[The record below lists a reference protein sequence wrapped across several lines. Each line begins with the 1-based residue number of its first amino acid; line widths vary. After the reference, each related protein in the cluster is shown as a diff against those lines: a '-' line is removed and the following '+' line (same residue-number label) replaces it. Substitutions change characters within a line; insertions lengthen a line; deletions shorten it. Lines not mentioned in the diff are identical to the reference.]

1 MIYLNKI
8 LPVFVSPIFIVLM
21 CLAIGVMT
29 RRRTWAIV
37 GVVLL
42 YIASMPIAVDFLTSG
57 RDRDFERLLPVDAP
71 ISEAVV
77 VLGQGMSWVKAKNGY
92 LPDWG
97 DPDRFFSG
105 VELVLANTAPKL
117 VFTGG
122 KLPWQQSDETE
133 GEVLSRYAQMMQVPA
148 DKILITEPV
157 ENTEQEA
164 RAVRKVLGQATKRII
179 LVTSGFHMQRAK
191 GLFEQNG
198 FEVFAYPVDLT
209 GQSTEK
215 ITVINFLPNAD
226 ALARA
231 SLTLRE
237 LLGRFYYQ
245 LKHLLFFSPT
255 SNE

>member
-1 MIYLNKI
+1 
-8 LPVFVSPIFIVLM
+8 
-21 CLAIGVMT
+21 
-29 RRRTWAIV
+29 
-37 GVVLL
+37 
-42 YIASMPIAVDFLTSG
+42 
-57 RDRDFERLLPVDAP
+57 
-71 ISEAVV
+71 V
-77 VLGQGMSWVKAKNGY
+77 VLGQGMSWLEVKNSY
-92 LPDWG
+92 VPDWG
-97 DPDRFFSG
+97 DPDRFFGG
-105 VELVLANTAPKL
+105 VELMLAHKAPKL

-133 GEVLSRYAQMMQVPA
+133 GEVLSRYAQMMQVPEH
-148 DKILITEPV
+148 KILVTEPV

-164 RAVRKVLGQATKRII
+164 LAVRKTLGKATKRII

-231 SLTLRE
+231 SLTVRE
-237 LLGRFYYQ
+237 YLGRFYYHF
-245 LKHLLFFSPT
+245 KYVIVSTPHK
-255 SNE
+255 

>member
-8 LPVFVSPIFIVLM
+8 LPVFVSPIFIVLI
-21 CLAIGVMT
+21 LLVIGIMT
-29 RRRTWAIV
+29 RSRRWVIGSV
-37 GVVLL
+37 FLL

-57 RDRDFERLLPVDAP
+57 RDRDFERLLPADAP
-71 ISEAVV
+71 ASEAIV
-77 VLGQGMSWVKAKNGY
+77 VLGQGMSWVKVKNSY

-105 VELVLANTAPKL
+105 VELVLANKAPKL

-122 KLPWQQSDETE
+122 KLPWQHGDETE
-133 GEVLSRYAQMMQVPA
+133 GEVLSRYAQMMQVA
-148 DKILITEPV
+148 AGKILVTESV

-164 RAVRKVLGQATKRII
+164 QAVRKALGQATKRII

-198 FEVFAYPVDLT
+198 FEVFAYPVDVT

-231 SLTLRE
+231 SLTVRE
-237 LLGRFYYQ
+237 YLGRFYYH
-245 LKHLLFFSPT
+245 LKHVIVPT
-255 SNE
+255 PHKQ

>member
-8 LPVFVSPIFIVLM
+8 LPVFASPISIVLT
-21 CLAIGVMT
+21 CLVIGVLT
-29 RRRTWAIV
+29 RRRAWVIT

-57 RDRDFERLLPVDAP
+57 RDRDFERLLPADAP
-71 ISEAVV
+71 PSEAIV
-77 VLGQGMSWVKAKNGY
+77 VLGQGMSWVKVKNGY

-97 DPDRFFSG
+97 DPDRFFGG
-105 VELVLANTAPKL
+105 VELVLANKAPKL

-122 KLPWQQSDETE
+122 KLPWQAGDETE
-133 GEVLSRYAQMMQVPA
+133 GEVLSRYAQMMKVA
-148 DKILITEPV
+148 EDKILVTESV

-191 GLFEQNG
+191 GLFEQSG

-215 ITVINFLPNAD
+215 ITAINFLPNAD

-231 SLTLRE
+231 SLTIRE
-237 LLGRFYYQ
+237 YLGRFYYQ
-245 LKHLLFFSPT
+245 LKRLSFST
-255 SNE
+255 ATNNE

>member
-8 LPVFVSPIFIVLM
+8 LPVFASPIFIVLT
-21 CLAIGVMT
+21 CLVIGVLT
-29 RRRTWAIV
+29 RRRAWVIT

-42 YIASMPIAVDFLTSG
+42 YTASMPIAVDFLTSG
-57 RDRDFERLLPVDAP
+57 RDRDFERLLPPDAP
-71 ISEAVV
+71 ASEAIV
-77 VLGQGMSWVKAKNGY
+77 VLGQGMSWVKVENSY

-105 VELVLANTAPKL
+105 VELVLANKAPKL

-122 KLPWQQSDETE
+122 KLPWQHGDETE
-133 GEVLSRYAQMMQVPA
+133 GEVLSRYAQMMQVAA
-148 DKILITEPV
+148 DKILVTEPV

-164 RAVRKVLGQATKRII
+164 RAVRKVLGQETKSII

-198 FEVFAYPVDLT
+198 FEVFAYPVDVT

-215 ITVINFLPNAD
+215 TTVINFLPNAD

-231 SLTLRE
+231 SLTVRE
-237 LLGRFYYQ
+237 ICGRLYYQ
-245 LKHLLFFSPT
+245 LKHAMVSSSQKP
-255 SNE
+255 